1 MANTITLTNL
11 APEIYKA
18 ADIVSREVVG
28 AIPGTMLN
36 VADVNGVNAASFGDK
51 IKSLRVPA
59 TTPGSS
65 FTPAMTISAATDK
78 SGVFDE
84 FALSQTAK
92 DDLPLIGETVRRLN
106 QAGRQAETY
115 RVNTIAQIMRSIVN
129 QMESY
134 LLGVIYKAASR
145 ATGTAGSAPFAS
157 NLDLL
162 ADVRKILADNGTP
175 MTDGQLSF
183 VMDTLA
189 GANFRK
195 LTQLQKVN
203 EAGTTDLL
211 RNGYLMSI
219 LGFALR
225 ESAGVNSHAKGTA
238 TGFDA
243 DGGEPAGETAIA
255 VDGSDSGTILPGDV
269 VTFVGDSNK
278 YVVESATASGAASGL
293 ITLNRPGLQ
302 AALADTV
309 EGTIGN
315 SFTAN
320 VAFHR
325 QAVEFAARSAD
336 MGQDAAVETLMVTDP
351 VSGIPFEFR
360 RYAGE
365 GMSKIM
371 VVTHYGAKVWKPE
384 FVAIGLG

>member
-211 RNGYLMSI
+211 RNGSLMSI